1 MCVCCLSLQLYR
13 HTLGTFCH
21 IAGIS
26 FWVPSMGYFI
36 WRRRTAAAGRAAVSA
51 VTKEFFFSKTET
63 STDEMYPLKGSQSPF
78 LDKSTFERTTIYVRT
93 SEGR

>member
-1 MCVCCLSLQLYR
+1 
-13 HTLGTFCH
+13 
-21 IAGIS
+21 
-26 FWVPSMGYFI
+26 MGYFI
-36 WRRRTAAAGRAAVSA
+36 WRRRKDGRTGGSVSSN
-51 VTKEFFFSKTET
+51 KRIFFSKTET